1 MKRQCRRWLITA
13 LVVAV
18 GLLVAGCNE
27 DKIERMIGDDVARSV
42 EQSYPVV
49 GNPAVRDWVTYVGRT
64 TVGFSTRQH
73 IPYTFQ
79 VLDSD
84 TVNAFAAPWGHVY
97 VFTGLMDMT
106 EEEDEMWGVMA
117 HEVGHVVNR
126 DIIKAV
132 KRSILWTIGLNV
144 VQRRSRTLGE
154 VLGIGLGLLS
164 FSYSRDDERE
174 ADDYAARSML
184 ASGRDPNYMVVFFTR
199 LMEKYEKDK
208 PSKIAILLRTHPL
221 TSERIAR
228 LKKRPEL
235 DPENAVALARIG
247 DGYLRRGR
255 PLTAM
260 RFLQRA
266 LEKNPDLISARL
278 SLAEAA
284 VARGYLEQANEELHK
299 AYEKLGY
306 VPSLKRRLAY
316 VSGLRPR
323 SWPEPTPEERR
334 EQETV
339 LAEARSVGEQIA
351 QRQAETASTRAAVL
365 AQVEPLSAR
374 TRTLMTQVSELS
386 SKQVE
391 ISEAMQA
398 SLVSGNAAMNS
409 VAELVSVLEGVGDA
423 AKATAAR
430 LEDARKVVERV
441 AEADGA
447 VLPPGAC
454 GWLRRS
460 FAELQQAPKDLQVAL
475 AAVSEAAPVAQ
486 KAAASAADVA
496 TYIARLLEIGD
507 NSLLF
512 DSLRV
517 ASENVQANA
526 AAAAE
531 ATKKAK
537 QAAARAQ
544 ARIFI
549 AELNMA
555 AVGATPEEL
564 DAMVSLVAYFTRSS
578 PERVRHLLQQGLG
591 LGEAAACLLSY
602 KAVSRPPAEVAS
614 AVVAGH
620 SVVDAVES
628 LGGSFRGVSVLLKY
642 AANAIKQE
650 LPTGGHEAPRFTS

>member
-1 MKRQCRRWLITA
+1 MKIQGLRWCGAVLIA
-13 LVVAV
+13 AAMLA
-18 GLLVAGCNE
+18 AGCNE
-27 DKIERMIGDDVARSV
+27 DKVERMIGDDVARSV
-42 EQSYPVV
+42 EHSYPMVN
-49 GNPAVRDWVTYVGRT
+49 NPAVRDWVTFVGQT

-73 IPYTFQ
+73 IPYTFR

-97 VFTGLMDMT
+97 VFNGLLEMA
-106 EEEDEMWGVMA
+106 EEEDEVWGVMA

-132 KRSILWTIGLNV
+132 KRSILWSIGLNV
-144 VQRRSRTLGE
+144 VQNRSRSLGE

-184 ASGRDPNYMVVFFTR
+184 ASGHDPNYMVVFFTR
-199 LMEKYEKDK
+199 LMEKYEKEK
-208 PSKIAILLRTHPL
+208 PSKIAVLLRTHPL

-235 DPENAVALARIG
+235 DPDNAAVLARIG

-255 PLTAM
+255 PMTAM

-266 LEKNPDLISARL
+266 LEKNPELVSARL

-284 VARGYLEQANEELHK
+284 LARGYLEQANEELRR

-316 VSGLRPR
+316 ASTLQPKA
-323 SWPEPTPEERR
+323 WPEPPEEERLER
-334 EQETV
+334 ASALSGVQGVEQV
-339 LAEARSVGEQIA
+339 VA
-351 QRQAETASTRAAVL
+351 QRQAETLASQTALL
-365 AQVEPLSAR
+365 ARVQPLSGRAR
-374 TRTLMTQVSELS
+374 ALMGQVSELG
-386 SKQVE
+386 
-391 ISEAMQA
+391 SEQIQLSETMQA
-398 SLVSGNAAMNS
+398 SLVAGNAAINS
-409 VAELVSVLEGVGDA
+409 MAELVSLLEGVGDTA
-423 AKATAAR
+423 AATAAR
-430 LEDARKVVERV
+430 FEVAEKMLKRV
-441 AEADGA
+441 ADVGA
-447 VLPPGAC
+447 GAFPPGAS

-460 FAELQQAPKDLQVAL
+460 FAELERAPTDLREALL
-475 AAVSEAAPVAQ
+475 AASEAVPAAEKAVASSAD
-486 KAAASAADVA
+486 AAN
-496 TYIARLLEIGD
+496 YMARLVEIGD

-517 ASENVQANA
+517 ASENVRAST

-531 ATKKAK
+531 AAKKSK

-544 ARIFI
+544 ARIFV
-549 AELNMA
+549 AELNLA
-555 AVGATPEEL
+555 AAGATPEEL
-564 DAMVSLVAYFTRSS
+564 DTMVGLVAYFTRSS
-578 PERVRHLLQQGLG
+578 PERVWHLLRQGLG

-602 KAVSRPPAEVAS
+602 EAVSRPVSEIARTVA
-614 AVVAGH
+614 AGN

-628 LGGSFRGVSVLLKY
+628 MGGSFRGASVLLKY
-642 AANAIKQE
+642 AANAVKQE
-650 LPTGGHEAPRFTS
+650 LPTGSHEAPRFTS